1 MTNRLG
7 FKGIKPNKHEIALQ
21 QNDSNSSDY
30 NISENNLK
38 KYNHYNSDN
47 SNIFDD
53 LGNTEEEDQETKI
66 PVVNFNNLKIFKEKA
81 SPIKVDY
88 SVFFQVVLW
97 VIALVFLIIIKQEN
111 KSNARKYDE
120 YKKKINYELE
130 QDKIYREYKRKLK
143 YPPISSL
150 ESYDKNKKVGD
161 ILGYNYDYKKIK
173 KLELSEEDMRNNRM
187 IIRVNQ
193 KKDYNS
199 KEKVIEFKKIEQQKT
214 ER

>member
-1 MTNRLG
+1 
-7 FKGIKPNKHEIALQ
+7 
-21 QNDSNSSDY
+21 
-30 NISENNLK
+30 
-38 KYNHYNSDN
+38 
-47 SNIFDD
+47 D

-66 PVVNFNNLKIFKEKA
+66 PVVSVNNLKIFKEKA

>member
-1 MTNRLG
+1 MTKRLG
-7 FKGIKPNKHEIALQ
+7 FKGIKANKYEITLQ
-21 QNDSNSSDY
+21 QDDSDSSDF
-30 NISENNLK
+30 NISKKNLK
-38 KYNHYNSDN
+38 KDNHCISDK
-47 SNIFDD
+47 SHIYDD
-53 LGNTEEEDQETKI
+53 LGNIEEEDPSTEI
-66 PVVNFNNLKIFKEKA
+66 PIVNVDDLKIFKEKA
-81 SPIKVDY
+81 SPYKINFN
-88 SVFFQVVLW
+88 VFFQVVLW
-97 VIALVFLIIIKQEN
+97 IIALVFLIVLKQEN
-111 KSNARKYDE
+111 KTNARKYDE
-120 YKKKINYELE
+120 YQKILNYELE

-214 ER
+214 E